1 MKRIACILWVS
12 LAAAFV
18 LSAGPAKADFIKAG
32 RLTCVVSKPDVALHF
47 GSARP
52 MRCTLRQRHRPRV
65 QRYRGTLRKYG
76 IEAGVFSRTV
86 MRWDVYSHTGRVR
99 RGGLAGSYG
108 GLTFEGA
115 LGRGVGGNIVD
126 GGPFGIAL
134 SPVGTQVQTG
144 SVNITTGVIR
154 FSLSYRR

>member
-1 MKRIACILWVS
+1 MTRFFCTYSVA
-12 LAAAFV
+12 LAAALV
-18 LSAGPAKADFIKAG
+18 LATGPAKADFIKAG
-32 RLTCVVSKPDVALHF
+32 RLTCVISKPDAALHF

-65 QRYRGTLRKYG
+65 QRYRGTVRKYG

-108 GLTFEGA
+108 GITFEGA
-115 LGRGVGGNIVD
+115 LGGGVGGNIVD
-126 GGPFGIAL
+126 GGPDGIAL

-154 FSLSYRR
+154 FSLRYRR